1 MAKHHVNKNGII
13 YIIPNDELYYQYRN
27 NETDIDKY
35 GRLINTQTKRVVK
48 ELEQRADNRPVVVV
62 QPREEHPIRDVIVD
76 SAAESLRYAIER
88 GVDWLFYDGL
98 PYLWHNKVVPSIES
112 LKEYKKNG
120 GKLKCESIL
129 EKDRPKKSNTITQIA
144 TKPKVESREKT
155 PMTEDEILDEQRKAV
170 LHYIGLLK
178 SLTKLHNAGVIDK
191 NSTLEQLTN
200 PKAIEQFNQTLA
212 KNPNLLEMTQHIE
225 LNRLLGRDLFQSGEF
240 VPIEIKE
247 IESLATNKI

>member
-1 MAKHHVNKNGII
+1 MARHPVKKNGII

-62 QPREEHPIRDVIVD
+62 QPREEHPIRDAFTD
-76 SAAESLRYAIER
+76 SAEKCLSYAVKR
-88 GVDWLFYDGL
+88 GLDWLFYDEL

-112 LKEYKKNG
+112 LKEYRKNG
-120 GKLKCESIL
+120 GKLKIESII
-129 EKDRPKKSNTITQIA
+129 EKEHSNPSDSA
-144 TKPKVESREKT
+144 TLLSTKQRAVSKDKT
-155 PMTEDEILDEQRKAV
+155 FMTEEELLMVQKEAV
-170 LHYIGLLK
+170 LNYIRLLEC
-178 SLTKLHNAGVIDK
+178 LTKLHNAGVIDK

-240 VPIEIKE
+240 VPIEVKE
-247 IESLATNKI
+247 IESLATNKN